1 MRFLFCILL
10 LLFFSCTN
18 KEEPKYLSANKMRQ
32 VMWDMIRADQYV
44 SDFLLKDSTKKK
56 KDESLKL
63 YEAIF
68 RIHGITEEQF
78 KKSLDHY
85 TSSPDLFKS
94 IIDSLAK
101 QRTENKPYFTHPP
114 NKINRDSIMRSSH
127 RKPLPSQ

>member
-1 MRFLFCILL
+1 MRFLLCILL
-10 LLFFSCTN
+10 LLSFSCAN
-18 KEEPKYLSANKMRQ
+18 KEKPKYLSANKMRA

-44 SDFLLKDSTKKK
+44 SDYLLKDSTKKK

-63 YEAIF
+63 YDEIF

-85 TSSPDLFKS
+85 TSSPDLFKP
-94 IIDSLAK
+94 IIDSLANQK
-101 QRTENKPYFTHPP
+101 TDYKPYFAHPP

-127 RKPLPSQ
+127 RKPLPNQ